1 MERQPSQQ
9 STSGN
14 SNHRHHQANDYKKTI
29 ILFSI
34 VFMLILGHT
43 LRIVLNI
50 RELVNLTKF
59 KETHQGGCND
69 AKKYWGR
76 ILIPINQ
83 LMIIISSSSN
93 FFIYSFFDPTFQQ
106 VLRKVCT
113 IQCLAQRPG
122 QINDSRREV
131 RERRVEAASEINENN
146 EFELSNINKSGNKD
160 CN

>member
-1 MERQPSQQ
+1 MSIFCEHNGINNFTR
-9 STSGN
+9 
-14 SNHRHHQANDYKKTI
+14 
-29 ILFSI
+29 LFSI
-34 VFMLILGHT
+34 VIMFVLGHT

-50 RELVNLTKF
+50 RELLNLTKI
-59 KETHQGGCND
+59 KETHQSGCND
-69 AKKYWGR
+69 TKKYWGR

-93 FFIYSFFDPTFQQ
+93 FFIYSFLDPAFRQ

-113 IQCLAQRPG
+113 MQYLAQRPG

-131 RERRVEAASEINENN
+131 RERRVEVASEMNLNN
-146 EFELSNINKSGNKD
+146 DFELSNINKSSNKD